1 MCSSV
6 VWSVQWKCLMLSDP
20 NCGHRWP
27 IVPGERSW
35 PGATLVTARGS
46 SGGGV
51 ITWGQSATGIR
62 SLESETLLEYQVDVG
77 SADIKH
83 CPQSSLKAVHPLL
96 SGPQGYL
103 PYCHSTGT
111 WRLCPLGPWAVSSV
125 SVTGRGPAT
134 FYPSFPPIV
143 QVS

>member
-6 VWSVQWKCLMLSDP
+6 VWSVQWECLMLSDP
-20 NCGHRWP
+20 DCGHHWP
-27 IVPGERSW
+27 IVPSESSW

-51 ITWGQSATGIR
+51 TRGQSATGTR

-96 SGPQGYL
+96 SGPQGSL
-103 PYCHSTGT
+103 PCCHSTRT
-111 WRLCPLGPWAVSSV
+111 RRLCPPGPRAVSTV
-125 SVTGRGPAT
+125 SVTGRDPAT
-134 FYPSFPPIV
+134 FHPSFPPIV
-143 QVS
+143 QVT